1 MVHPD
6 REGRNMKRDVAAGTL
21 LIVSAVAGMFVMLHH
36 PVGHDLLESG
46 SFSRMAGLNRFL
58 HGLAIASVPMTFLGL
73 MGLWRRLAPSE
84 LATAALVV
92 WGFGGVAIVIAAAAS
107 GFVATDT
114 MQWIN
119 EAEAASKPMFHA
131 LGDYTHSLN
140 QAFAKVNVVASS
152 VSLLLWA
159 FAIEKSK
166 RFNRAVGLFGL
177 VVGGALLLA
186 FFGGRLKLNVAGF
199 GIVIFAQSAWLIWVG
214 ILLVRAPKPTA

>member
-6 REGRNMKRDVAAGTL
+6 RKGRNMKRDVGAGTL
-21 LIVSAVAGMFVMLHH
+21 LIVAAAAGMFVMLHH
-36 PVGHDLLESG
+36 PIGHDILESG
-46 SFSRMAGLNRFL
+46 DFTRMAGLNRFL

-92 WGFGGVAIVIAAAAS
+92 WGFGGIAILIAAAAS

-114 MQWIN
+114 MQWMN
-119 EAEAASKPMFHA
+119 ETEAGSKAMNHA

-140 QAFAKVNVVASS
+140 QAFSKVNVVASS
-152 VSLLLWA
+152 ASLLLWA
-159 FAIEKSK
+159 FAIEKTK
-166 RFNRAVGLFGL
+166 RFNKAAGLFGL
-177 VVGGALLLA
+177 VVGGALLFA

-199 GIVIFAQSAWLIWVG
+199 GIVVFAQSAWLIWVG
-214 ILLVRAPKPTA
+214 ILLARAPKQTA